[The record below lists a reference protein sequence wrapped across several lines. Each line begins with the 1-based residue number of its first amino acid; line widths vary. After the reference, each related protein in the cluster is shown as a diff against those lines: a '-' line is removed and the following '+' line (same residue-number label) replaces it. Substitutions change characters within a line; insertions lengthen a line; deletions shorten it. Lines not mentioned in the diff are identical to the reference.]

1 MRPRMPSRSPR
12 PARARQRASSAG
24 AARAWLAAVLL
35 ASGLTGCSLISIK
48 SPERPL
54 SERDMSARILSREL
68 TTHFIEANGRHTD
81 GILAT
86 ETDPAVIDN
95 TLRWEVGVIV
105 TTRRAESQLAPLMS
119 LLDTWA
125 LALQLQGFV
134 SPGGPGGKLFG
145 AHQAAVRTLT
155 DNYADGVHAL
165 ARSLLTT
172 QEFADYQTFIDDYV
186 RAHPLQDLRFA
197 RASVVQ
203 EWGRAKGAKSSLLDE
218 VGTLPQALADTT
230 QRMQIYAD
238 TVPVQTL
245 RRTQLALR
253 ETGYTPDDVRAAMA
267 RLDARLERLTTV
279 AESAPELVRD
289 AEKEMRQSLR
299 EVLNRLDASAAATA
313 SAFRLERVALFV
325 DIQAEREALTKAVDE
340 QRKALT
346 ADAAR
351 ISDQLVR
358 TGGEEVRHF
367 TRQVELFFILLALVV
382 LGLPFA
388 AGYLVGRARSSL
400 RPG

>member
-1 MRPRMPSRSPR
+1 MPSHSPGPARPRE
-12 PARARQRASSAG
+12 RASSAS

-48 SPERPL
+48 TPERPL
-54 SERDMSARILSREL
+54 SERDMNARILTREL
-68 TTHFIEANGRHTD
+68 TTHYLDATGRNTD
-81 GILAT
+81 SILAT
-86 ETDPAVIDN
+86 ETDPAVINN
-95 TLRWEVGVIV
+95 TLRWEVGVIM
-105 TTRRAESQLAPLMS
+105 TTRQAETQLAPLMS

-134 SPGGPGGKLFG
+134 DERGPGGKLFG
-145 AHQAAVRTLT
+145 THQAAVRTLT
-155 DNYADGVHAL
+155 DAYADGAHAL
-165 ARSLLTT
+165 ARSLLTPT
-172 QEFADYQTFIDDYV
+172 EFADYQGFIDDYV
-186 RAHPLQDLRFA
+186 RAHPLHDLRFA
-197 RASVVQ
+197 RASVIE

-218 VGTLPQALADTT
+218 VGTLPQALADTS
-230 QRMQIYAD
+230 QRIQIYAD
-238 TVPVQTL
+238 TVPAQTM

-279 AESAPELVRD
+279 AESAPELVRG
-289 AEKEMRQSLR
+289 AEDEMRESLR
-299 EVLNRLDASAAATA
+299 EVLNRLDSSAAATA
-313 SAFRLERVALFV
+313 SAFRMERAALFV
-325 DIQAEREALTKAVDE
+325 DIQAEREALTTAVDA

-351 ISDQLVR
+351 ISEQLVR
-358 TGGEEVRHF
+358 SGGEEVRHF
-367 TRQVELFFILLALVV
+367 TRQAELFVILLSLVV